1 MKNNEQVTASA
12 YISKLL
18 DEIEKL
24 EHELCRCRETINALR
39 EINDN
44 QWGIIND
51 MRKESKR

>member
-51 MRKESKR
+51 MRKERK